1 MSTYSENATRL
12 TTIKVYLPFLT
23 VCRAS
28 VVCRSNACLHLHPR
42 LRISNSQNLHTVPGG
57 NWVSAPQHF
66 QNFGPD
72 LAKHL
77 CVWGTSGWKRSHRLH
92 WMLLETKSH
101 SSTLCGAR
109 CLMLRGG
116 TSQGPSRLTTRLS
129 SNCQS
134 VKMKKKKQRKKAKS
148 RRFVHPPLGTAVPSS
163 QRPARALCLRHGAG
177 AEPGALPPSPAAGC
191 GQPRSEAAPPGKGS
205 PARPRQRSAGGRLPT
220 ARQGDKGARS
230 PPACAEAAAA
240 GPGTP
245 GAAVGARVPPLP

>member
-1 MSTYSENATRL
+1 MSTYSENATHL

-23 VCRAS
+23 VRRAS

-77 CVWGTSGWKRSHRLH
+77 CVWGTSDWKRSHRLH

-116 TSQGPSRLTTRLS
+116 ASQGPSRLTTRLS

-134 VKMKKKKQRKKAKS
+134 VKMKKKKQKKQKAGIL
-148 RRFVHPPLGTAVPSS
+148 FIHPSARLFQVRSAQPALFASGT
-163 QRPARALCLRHGAG
+163 
-177 AEPGALPPSPAAGC
+177 EPGLSPGLCHLHQPPAAGSPPAPLPSSPAA
-191 GQPRSEAAPPGKGS
+191 R
-205 PARPRQRSAGGRLPT
+205 RPRHLPGT
-220 ARQGDKGARS
+220 ARQSEPRTAPAALGRGPPPHS
-230 PPACAEAAAA
+230 PSGRQRRPE
-240 GPGTP
+240 PS
-245 GAAVGARVPPLP
+245 RLR